1 MKSEMD
7 FLEKG
12 TMGNKRLKLARGF
25 VNFIPKSVNFSE
37 LEEKYPIDDGEF
49 SYDPGDDGLEQDRL
63 IDSIAYEELVVQI
76 LCNLEPREQLIFV
89 YQLLRDSGYNIDH
102 SSFAKTIHVTRR
114 QFMRIVASV
123 RQKTRLY
130 ILGHKQS

>member
-1 MKSEMD
+1 
-7 FLEKG
+7 
-12 TMGNKRLKLARGF
+12 MGNKRLKLAHGF

-37 LEEKYPIDDGEF
+37 LEEKYSTNDGDLTYE
-49 SYDPGDDGLEQDRL
+49 PADDGLEQDRL

-89 YQLLRDSGYNIDH
+89 YQLLRDSGYQIDH
-102 SSFAKTIHVTRR
+102 SSFAKTVNLSRR

-123 RQKTRLY
+123 RKKTRLY
-130 ILGHKQS
+130 ILGYKQSEFQVSHKE

>member
-1 MKSEMD
+1 ME

-12 TMGNKRLKLARGF
+12 IMGNKRLKLAHGL

-37 LEEKYPIDDGEF
+37 LQERYPVEDGGV
-49 SYDPGDDGLEQDRL
+49 SYDLGDDGLEQERL
-63 IDSIAYEELVVQI
+63 NNTIMYEELVVQI
-76 LCNLEPREQLIFV
+76 LCNLEPREQLVFV

-102 SSFAKTIHVTRR
+102 ASFAKTLNLSRR
-114 QFMRIVASV
+114 RFMWVLENV

-130 ILGHKQS
+130 ALGYKQSGQ